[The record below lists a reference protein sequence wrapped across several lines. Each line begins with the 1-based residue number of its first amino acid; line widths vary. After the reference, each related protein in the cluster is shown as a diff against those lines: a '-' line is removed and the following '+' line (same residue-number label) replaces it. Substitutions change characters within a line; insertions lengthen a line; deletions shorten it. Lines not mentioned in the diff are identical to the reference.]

1 MLYNFN
7 MQCKF
12 LMPSKHEPPP
22 LQVLDWFSL
31 HRGLSEGMV
40 AADNVL
46 QNLAHKELDK
56 MHLLV
61 LFRYFGVPSSM
72 PNYFL
77 RQ

>member
-1 MLYNFN
+1 M
-7 MQCKF
+7 
-12 LMPSKHEPPP
+12 
-22 LQVLDWFSL
+22 LDWVSL

-46 QNLAHKELDK
+46 QNLDHKELDK
-56 MHLLV
+56 MHLLI